1 MRLGGMTATA
11 LAVLSLACA
20 SRAAAQASDQGPVTE
35 RRDDFDSA
43 AQSPVE
49 DLNLKQVPIPE
60 VLERSLIN
68 PYDLRTLDRCVALA
82 AEVQRLDAAL
92 GADKDE
98 PPQPD
103 NRPIEEKREN
113 TAAGVLRAGVEAI
126 TPYRGIVR
134 FVSGADAHDKKMQ
147 DSIEAGF
154 ERRGFLKAHAMDMN
168 CPPPASPAWFRP
180 SQVQA
185 RPTYSAY
192 DQPPPSA
199 YTQAPTSAYAQQQ
212 PYAQQRY
219 DRSSYPAYSQPSS
232 AYGQQPYATYGQQR
246 PYATYSQQQPYPG
259 YGQQAY
265 PPAYDPYGR
274 PGY

>member
-11 LAVLSLACA
+11 LAVLSLVCA
-20 SRAAAQASDQGPVTE
+20 SDAAAQASDQPQGPVTE

-49 DLNLKQVPIPE
+49 DLNLKQVAIPE

-180 SQVQA
+180 SQAQP
-185 RPTYSAY
+185 RPAYSAY
-192 DQPPPSA
+192 DQPPA
-199 YTQAPTSAYAQQQ
+199 TAYAQQ
-212 PYAQQRY
+212 PYAQQPY
-219 DRSSYPAYSQPSS
+219 DRSSYPAYGQPSS
-232 AYGQQPYATYGQQR
+232 AYGQQPYATYDQQQ
-246 PYATYSQQQPYPG
+246 PYATYSQQQPYSG
-259 YGQQAY
+259 YGQHAY

-274 PGY
+274 PRY